1 MTIISEIERIK
12 NNINNAY
19 DVCESKGS
27 VITVEKNSDNLAT
40 AINGIPSKKLGI
52 SLDDLFGTIDSN
64 KVLQAPPMENLT
76 VDLTGIK
83 DIGDS
88 ALEERFI
95 YNDLVYKVIA
105 PDLERVSGNSAL
117 AFMCTDGGQY
127 IEEVSCPK
135 LSVVSGANAF
145 TAAFRGCLVLNVDFG
160 NLREVSGSNAFSY
173 AFEDNNE
180 LYECNIFDN
189 IETISGN
196 YAFKN
201 CFKNVNGLWEST
213 GELNINA
220 TSITGSDALYDAF
233 RGIENVYVVN
243 FPNLTTVTT
252 KALRNA
258 CAMHPDEI
266 HFRADMQPIISTLT
280 GYAEKFGAGDDATIY
295 FDL

>member
-19 DVCESKGS
+19 NVCESKGS
-27 VITVEKNSDNLAT
+27 VITVEKNSDNLA
-40 AINGIPSKKLGI
+40 AVINDIPNKKLGI
-52 SLDDLFGTIDSN
+52 TLDDLFGTIDDN
-64 KVLQAPPMENLT
+64 MVLQAPLTESLT

-83 DIGDS
+83 DIGDK
-88 ALEERFI
+88 ALAESFYR
-95 YNDLVYKVIA
+95 NGVVYKVIA
-105 PDLERVSGNSAL
+105 PDLERVSGNRAL
-117 AFMCTDGGQY
+117 ASMCTDGGQY

-135 LSVVSGANAF
+135 LSVVSGDSAF
-145 TAAFRGCLVLNVDFG
+145 ASAFDGCLVLNVDFG
-160 NLREVSGSNAFSY
+160 NLREVSGNSAFNATFQ
-173 AFEDNNE
+173 DNNE

-243 FPNLTTVTT
+243 FPNLTTVT
-252 KALRNA
+252 KDALRNA
-258 CAMHPDEI
+258 CPYAADEI
-266 HFRADMQPIISTLT
+266 HFRADMQSVISGLT